1 MTPNDDCQEKC
12 QQTNIE
18 SATTKNAPDEKTQQ
32 IGSRNDPRKA
42 EIPTEDAGVISTS
55 SKLLKYLNQSSS
67 HKYIF

>member
-32 IGSRNDPRKA
+32 IGSKNDPRKVGVHA
-42 EIPTEDAGVISTS
+42 YDAAACWSDFYVAKSREIE
-55 SKLLKYLNQSSS
+55 
-67 HKYIF
+67 IF